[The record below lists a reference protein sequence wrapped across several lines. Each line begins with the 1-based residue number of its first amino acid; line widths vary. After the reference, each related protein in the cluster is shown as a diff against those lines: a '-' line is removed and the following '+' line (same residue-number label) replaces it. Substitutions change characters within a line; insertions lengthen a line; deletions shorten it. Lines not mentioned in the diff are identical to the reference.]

1 MQQPQLFV
9 SYLSPP
15 SFAPGDRELDLIANL
30 LANGKSS
37 RLYRRLVYE
46 MKIAQAVSASEE
58 SQKLASN
65 FEITASPMPGHTLD
79 ELLAVIDEEVDKLR
93 REPPAPRELERAKNQ
108 LESDT
113 VRNLEA
119 LQPRAERLQSYNYLL
134 GDPGFLGE
142 DLRLYRAVDAAA
154 IQRVATQYLRKDGPR
169 GRDRRAQSGRAHHG
183 TGEEMKTHD
192 MTPSTKRAARVG
204 GAALAAVIGLG
215 ACATQQAA
223 RRRPP
228 PADGPARARPGAGG
242 RPRPPRCWSPRRRR
256 RRPDHRR
263 RPAERATPDAPFRAN
278 APAPGAGAAVQGAG
292 VQALQAEER
301 PRGDPRRVPR
311 PAARRRAAWSSRRA
325 AARTRPSSPGSPR

>member
-1 MQQPQLFV
+1 MEDLYKASVDDVKTFFRTYYAPGNATVTIAGDFDRAHTKELVEKYFGPIPAAPSSPVRAVPELPKLDAPKRVAMEAKVQQPQLFV

-37 RLYRRLVYE
+37 RLYRRMVYE

-65 FEITASPMPGHTLD
+65 FEITAAPMPGHTLD

-113 VRNLEA
+113 VRNLEG

-142 DLRLYRAVDAAA
+142 DLRLYRAVDGAA
-154 IQRVATQYLRKDGPR
+154 IQRVATQYLGKT
-169 GRDRRAQSGRAHHG
+169 DRVVV
-183 TGEEMKTHD
+183 TVE
-192 MTPSTKRAARVG
+192 PN
-204 GAALAAVIGLG
+204 
-215 ACATQQAA
+215 
-223 RRRPP
+223 
-228 PADGPARARPGAGG
+228 
-242 RPRPPRCWSPRRRR
+242 
-256 RRPDHRR
+256 
-263 RPAERATPDAPFRAN
+263 PDAPIM
-278 APAPGAGAAVQGAG
+278 G
-292 VQALQAEER
+292 
-301 PRGDPRRVPR
+301 RVKK
-311 PAARRRAAWSSRRA
+311 
-325 AARTRPSSPGSPR
+325 